1 MNQNNNHLLP
11 QIIIDLVEKINT
23 KPINQNEYFSYQ
35 LRLET
40 IIKYCQDG
48 LTQAEKNS
56 IFGGKKR

>member
-1 MNQNNNHLLP
+1 MENKNNHLLP
-11 QIIIDLVEKINT
+11 QIVLDLVAKINT

-40 IIKYCQDG
+40 IIKYCQEG

>member
-1 MNQNNNHLLP
+1 MENKNNHLLP
-11 QIIIDLVEKINT
+11 QIVLDLVEKINT

-56 IFGGKKR
+56 IFSGKKR